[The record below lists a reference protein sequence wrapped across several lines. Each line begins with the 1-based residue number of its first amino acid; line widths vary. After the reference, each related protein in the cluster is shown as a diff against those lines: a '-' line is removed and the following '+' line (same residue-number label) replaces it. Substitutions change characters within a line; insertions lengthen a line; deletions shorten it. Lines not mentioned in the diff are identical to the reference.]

1 MPTRGRKAI
10 RPTVGRLAF
19 RPGGGHEY
27 LLERLDGFRIARTG
41 VARTFQTMRLFA
53 AMTVLE
59 NLIVAQHNDLMR
71 ASVGSIAG
79 LLGLARYRRA
89 EARAIA
95 LARDWLERFELLDYA
110 DRPAGELPYGAQRR
124 LEIARAMCTKP
135 ALLCLDE
142 PAAGLNARESAAL
155 NRLLVDLREEH
166 KDLRKHFVQ
175 QFKERLS
182 QELLAVREV
191 TDAYRE
197 AQLRMIDRRIV
208 ALVERVAALTLQK
221 ELSVS
226 EHADMVYK
234 SLEEAKKEGVI

>member
-1 MPTRGRKAI
+1 MLGIAI
-10 RPTVGRLAF
+10 RSLVLLHRTVYPL
-19 RPGGGHEY
+19 HEEG
-27 LLERLDGFRIARTG
+27 LK
-41 VARTFQTMRLFA
+41 
-53 AMTVLE
+53 
-59 NLIVAQHNDLMR
+59 R
-71 ASVGSIAG
+71 AEE
-79 LLGLARYRRA
+79 
-89 EARAIA
+89 EARAIIMS
-95 LARDWLERFELLDYA
+95 ARSRAQSLGVKAEQD
-110 DRPAGELPYGAQRR
+110 GA
-124 LEIARAMCTKP
+124 
-135 ALLCLDE
+135 ALLASRE
-142 PAAGLNARESAAL
+142 KEATQFAARHEQTLKELVEHHAKLLEHYSTLAHDAYREFDASVKKASSAGQVAVKQEIE
-155 NRLLVDLREEH
+155 RLLVDLREEH